1 MRIEN
6 RMLNK
11 VEAYVKHKN
20 STGIK
25 FDGFAYT
32 LRSFAK
38 YADRHYP
45 GKPLTISLALQWVA
59 KSPHLAPATRL
70 AYYSALRGF
79 AKYLK
84 LNDAKTE
91 LIPKNIYTAW
101 FKRVTP
107 YIYSEQEISIIMTTS
122 SSECTNKFNTLTQ
135 KTVVGLLYSTGMRIG
150 EVLALRKN
158 DVDLKNGII
167 TVRQFKKMPMRLIP
181 VSESVLAK
189 LVEYD
194 RKRRELRASSKDGSF
209 FLTTKG
215 RTVSYASFHGMWK
228 RILAKTG
235 IGEGKTIPRIHDLR
249 HTFAC
254 NHLLRAYKENRDI
267 NEAVY
272 TLSVYLGHTVI
283 AGTYWYLS
291 ATPELLEQ
299 CVKRVEKS
307 LLKRKKSES

>member
-1 MRIEN
+1 
-6 RMLNK
+6 MLNK
-11 VEAYVKHKN
+11 VEAYVKHKK
-20 STGIK
+20 STGVK
-25 FDGFAYT
+25 FDNETYT
-32 LRSFAK
+32 LRSFAR
-38 YADRHYP
+38 YADCHYP
-45 GKPLTISLALQWVA
+45 GKPLTINLALQWVA
-59 KSPHLAPATRL
+59 KSPHLAPTTRL
-70 AYYSALRGF
+70 AHYSVLRGL
-79 AKYLK
+79 ARYLK
-84 LNDAKTE
+84 LNDVKTE

-101 FKRVTP
+101 FKRMTP

-122 SSECTNKFNTLTQ
+122 PGECTNKFNALTQ
-135 KTVVGLLYSTGMRIG
+135 KTIIGLLYSTGMRIG

-189 LVEYD
+189 LTEYD
-194 RKRRELRASSKDGSF
+194 RKRKELRVSPKDGSF
-209 FLTTKG
+209 FLTAKG
-215 RTVSYASFHGMWK
+215 RTVPYASFHGIWK

-235 IGEGKTIPRIHDLR
+235 IGDGKTVPRTHDLR

-267 NEAVY
+267 DEAIY

-291 ATPELLEQ
+291 TTPELLEQ

-307 LLKRKKSES
+307 LLKRKRSES